1 MRRHIKVGVLP
12 GWTIVRRPAPATDV
26 LTTEAG
32 DTLLTESG
40 AEIKKE
46 S

>member
-1 MRRHIKVGVLP
+1 MRRHVKAGALP
-12 GWTIVRRPAPATDV
+12 GWTIVRRPVPATGT

-32 DTLLTESG
+32 DDLLTESG

-46 S
+46 T